1 MKIAVFSSGRGS
13 NFEKIVLDKKKYS
26 YEIKL
31 LITNNPDSGSINIA
45 KNNNIPVQI
54 IKKENFSSK
63 EEMNDEI
70 LSILKKN
77 NIELVVLAG
86 YMLLLKGKILQDYK
100 HRIINIHPSLLPSF
114 PGLNAQKQ
122 AFDYG
127 AKISGLT
134 IHFVDSSLDGGEII
148 FQKAVDIS
156 ECNNEEEVSKKIL
169 IEEHNNYSRIIDLI
183 VRGKYSINGRFVK
196 IED

>member
-1 MKIAVFSSGRGS
+1 MNIAVFSSGRGS
-13 NFEKIVLDKKKYS
+13 NFEKIVLDNKKYS

-31 LITNNPDSGSINIA
+31 LITNNPESGSINIA

-70 LSILKKN
+70 LNILKKN

-122 AFDYG
+122 AFEYG

-148 FQKAVDIS
+148 YQKAVDIS

-183 VRGKYSINGRFVK
+183 VRGKYSINGRRVR
-196 IED
+196 IES